1 MGLAFLSLIYNLFN
15 NVRRQLPRMT
25 AWRSVT
31 AAPNPAPLPFIK
43 LPGASLASSNTVD
56 FGGVVGTFLPLQVH
70 RWDHPDRHQPFIN
83 HSGCIRLGDITLL
96 ATWGSAINGEVE
108 QKCEAQLVLPYVAG
122 INDFKINRQSYVF
135 RSSCFFIPASGN
147 RIQINCSMCSGII
160 ISFPPSSL
168 LPVAH
173 AMAGGGFDALPL
185 RAALEQPAVLIRR
198 ADPRRAQVQQL
209 LMETMAYVERTMAI
223 GGAINPML
231 NLDDLV
237 RRLILMLLLP
247 DFLEA
252 SVESSSPGSEPFVH
266 GALVEW
272 ALAHLHEPISLSDL
286 ERRSS
291 YSRRSL
297 QYAFK
302 QRFGCGPMQWL
313 RQQRLNKAKTMLEQ
327 PGLRGSLL
335 EVSQACGY
343 LSQASFSR
351 DFLARYGERPSR
363 VLRRHRDLK
372 SLQRFDGENL
382 NL

>member
-1 MGLAFLSLIYNLFN
+1 LAFFDLIPNLFKT
-15 NVRRQLPRMT
+15 VRRQTLRMT
-25 AWRSVT
+25 AWRFD
-31 AAPNPAPLPFIK
+31 AAAPLPFIK

-70 RWDHPDRHQPFIN
+70 RWDHPDRDQPFIN

-108 QKCEAQLVLPYVAG
+108 QKCEAQLVLPYIAG
-122 INDFKINRQSYVF
+122 INDFKIDRQNYVF
-135 RSSCFFIPASGN
+135 RSSCFFIPASRN
-147 RIQINCSMCSGII
+147 RIQINCSLCSGII
-160 ISFPPSSL
+160 ISFPPSTL

-173 AMAGGGFDALPL
+173 AIAGSGFDSLPL
-185 RAALEQPAVLIRR
+185 RAALEQPAVLSRR
-198 ADPRRAQVQQL
+198 DDPRRAQVQQL

-231 NLDDLV
+231 NLDDLI
-237 RRLILMLLLP
+237 RRLIVMLLLP
-247 DFLEA
+247 DLLEA
-252 SVESSSPGSEPFVH
+252 SSESPSPGSEPFVH

-272 ALAHLHEPISLSDL
+272 ALAHLHESISLSDL

-297 QYAFK
+297 QYAFN

-313 RQQRLNKAKTMLEQ
+313 RQQRLSKAKAMLEQ
-327 PGLRGSLL
+327 PGVRRSLL

-363 VLRRHRDLK
+363 VLRRNRDLK
-372 SLQRFDGENL
+372 LLQRFEGEAPNP
-382 NL
+382 